1 MIRVT
6 NFSHRVIDLPN
17 NSPCK
22 KALHLSKVTGDH
34 VREGNLVLI
43 ELTAQE
49 LATNRWTPL
58 QPLKKYQSFKDMV

>member
-6 NFSHRVIDLPN
+6 NYSHRVIDLPN

-43 ELTAQE
+43 ELTA
-49 LATNRWTPL
+49 
-58 QPLKKYQSFKDMV
+58 